1 MVTGKHGRPS
11 VIYIYIY
18 ICIQVRSPRPSAQP
32 TGTGLVL
39 MKGVVHILSVRR
51 NVLSVCLLF
60 LLKHFFSVSVV
71 FLLRFLTVS
80 LSFRSPAFPFRF
92 FLFLFRF
99 FPYILIFNDT
109 VVQLVTVS
117 LPFPKTF
124 PYRILPFLY
133 RFFAT
138 SVSVSSPFPPAL
150 LFRFQQTTKKRKRND
165 RSVSSNTKCILYC
178 IVLCTLAK
186 TNLAHG

>member
-1 MVTGKHGRPS
+1 
-11 VIYIYIY
+11 
-18 ICIQVRSPRPSAQP
+18 
-32 TGTGLVL
+32 
-39 MKGVVHILSVRR
+39 MKGVVHIRSVRR

-92 FLFLFRF
+92 FLFLFRY

-150 LFRFQQTTKKRKRND
+150 LFRFQQTTKNEKETIAAFRLTL
-165 RSVSSNTKCILYC
+165 SSYC
-178 IVLCTLAK
+178 IASYCVHLRKQILLMVKGPGPGPGPWPGPWVRPSSA
-186 TNLAHG
+186 